1 MENKKAMGSNISKLI
16 KREGYTKLSFAKK
29 TGISILDLNKIL
41 EGEIIILE
49 NHIDK
54 IMEVLNVG
62 MEEVIEN
69 DCAEAKKNDLNTV
82 YYDNVQQDYHRS
94 DSVKEKLDLLDGIL
108 DLCEIYIKE

>member
-1 MENKKAMGSNISKLI
+1 M
-16 KREGYTKLSFAKK
+16 SFAKK

-62 MEEVIEN
+62 MEEVMEN
-69 DCAEAKKNDLNTV
+69 DYAEDKQNDLNTV
-82 YYDNVQQDYHRS
+82 YYDNVQQYYKRS
-94 DSVKEKLDLLDGIL
+94 DYINEKLDLLDGIL
-108 DLCEIYIKE
+108 DLCEIYI